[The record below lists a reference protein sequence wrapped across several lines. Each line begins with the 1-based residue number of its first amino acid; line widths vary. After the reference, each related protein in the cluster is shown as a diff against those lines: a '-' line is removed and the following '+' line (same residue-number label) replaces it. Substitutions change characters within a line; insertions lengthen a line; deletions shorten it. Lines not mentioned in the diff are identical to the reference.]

1 MGFLTPALLAGIGL
15 IAVPI
20 ILHLVM
26 RRQPKQ
32 FSFPALQFVKQR
44 QDANRRKLNFRH
56 LLLLALRCLLIAG
69 IAFALARPTLRGSGL
84 RGKEGAPL
92 AVALV
97 FDNSLRMQYIERN
110 ETRLI
115 SATTMA
121 ESLVEKLPDD
131 TEIAVIDLSRATSS
145 FAADKG
151 TAEMRIRG
159 LAAESHPRSL
169 AEAVRNAIDLVA
181 EQEDRRQEVFVFSDL
196 SADSFNEE
204 SLAAIKESLE
214 ASPDVRIYVVDVG
227 SDEPRN
233 LSLAPVT
240 MRTSS
245 LRTGESLN
253 LTVDLQSV
261 GYAEQPLVEIFLED
275 ATGKLVK
282 RGQRIVELNA
292 EGTGQT
298 EFTLGDLPLGTHQGA
313 VQLAASDPLEFDNR
327 RYFTVEVRPA
337 AKVLLLGGSVDGE
350 SGASDAL
357 FLKEALSPSLMGP
370 NAPQRFETTVA
381 RFADAAKLNLSDFEA
396 VCLLD
401 PPPLSDEVWNK
412 LADYARKGG
421 GVGMFLGHRAVP
433 SGFNTEPPQQL
444 LPGTLK
450 LRSRQETWFRPQQL
464 DHPALVGLR
473 NYAEEIPWQI
483 YPVWSFWEF
492 DELAGDAYIVAK
504 YANNRPALIE
514 RPLGR
519 GRVMTFT
526 TPFSDPLA
534 PVGRDSWNALPTQ
547 DPPWVF
553 VAIANQLVGYLA
565 QSEAGELNFNAGETV
580 NLRLSPRQQV
590 TDFVL
595 KEPTGEALRR
605 TLPPGEDAIR
615 IGTTEQLG
623 NYRVAAGGSTG
634 SLDEGFSVNA
644 LAELSQLTRAD
655 PQAIMAALPKERVQ
669 LAESLG
675 DVEQYVN
682 IGRRGQE
689 LFSWV
694 IALVALV
701 WSSEHLLANRFYR
714 GERQP

>member
-32 FSFPALQFVKQR
+32 FSFPALRFIKQR

-56 LLLLALRCLLIAG
+56 LLLLALRCMLIAG
-69 IAFALARPTLRGSGL
+69 IAFALARPTLRGTGL

-97 FDNSLRMQYIERN
+97 FDNSLRMQYVERN
-110 ETRLI
+110 ETRLVA
-115 SATTMA
+115 ATTMA

-145 FAADKG
+145 FSADKG
-151 TAEMRIRG
+151 TAETRIRG
-159 LAAESHPRSL
+159 LTAESHPRPL
-169 AEAVRNAIDLVA
+169 AEAVRNAVDLVA

-196 SADSFNEE
+196 SAAWFSEE
-204 SLAAIKESLE
+204 SLAAIKESLDQ
-214 ASPDVRIYVVDVG
+214 SPDVRIYLVDAG
-227 SDEPRN
+227 SDESRN
-233 LSLAPVT
+233 LSLAPVKL
-240 MRTSS
+240 RTSS
-245 LRTGESLN
+245 LRTGEPLN
-253 LTVDLQSV
+253 LTVDVQSV

-298 EFTLGDLPLGTHQGA
+298 EFTLGDLPLGTHQGS

-337 AKVLLLGGSVDGE
+337 AQVLLLGGSVHGD

-357 FLKEALSPSLMGP
+357 FLKEALSPSLLGA
-370 NAPQRFETTVA
+370 NAPQRFECTVA
-381 RFADAAKLNLSDFEA
+381 SFAEAAKLKLSDFEA
-396 VCLLD
+396 ICLLD
-401 PPPLSDEVWNK
+401 PPPLSDDVWNK
-412 LADYARKGG
+412 LADYARQGG
-421 GVGMFLGHRAVP
+421 GVGIFLGHRAMP
-433 SGFNTEPPQQL
+433 SGFNVEPAQQL

-450 LRSRQETWFRPQQL
+450 LRSRQETWLRPQQL

-483 YPVWSFWEF
+483 YPVWSYWEF

-504 YANNRPALIE
+504 YANNRPALLE

-534 PVGRDSWNALPTQ
+534 PVGRESWNALPTQ
-547 DPPWVF
+547 DPPWLF
-553 VAIANQLVGYLA
+553 VALANQLVDYLA
-565 QSEAGELNFNAGETV
+565 QSEEGELNFNAGETV

-595 KEPTGEALRR
+595 KEPTGVSLRR
-605 TLPPGEDAIR
+605 SVPPGENAIR
-615 IGTTEQLG
+615 ISTTEQLG

-644 LAELSQLTRAD
+644 LAELSQLARAK
-655 PQAIMAALPKERVQ
+655 PQAILAALPKDRVQ
-669 LAESLG
+669 LAGSLG

-682 IGRRGQE
+682 IGRRGRE